1 MTLSH
6 LTDNTFVGIDVG
18 GAGLDVA
25 WHRGD
30 SAHYANR
37 PDAIATLVER
47 LRTGPEV
54 TRIVLEP
61 TGGYDKP
68 LVKAL
73 RQAQLPVEVIHTTR
87 FNAYRALVG
96 VKAKS
101 DRWDAGLLASYAAAP
116 DEIRGRKAGHVELPE
131 DAIREALSELAGRRD
146 QLKHMIHAETCR
158 LGTVRLSE
166 LRQAITA
173 HLEALRAEDKQVH
186 RMMLELVRQRIDLRR
201 DQRLLKTI
209 KGIGV
214 KSALGLLASV
224 PELGRIDNKA
234 AAALIGVAP
243 FVRKSGTMSAP
254 ARIHGGR
261 AAVRSILY
269 MAAVTASRH
278 NPVLRPFYERLIANG
293 KPPKLALIA
302 VLRRL
307 VVFANAV
314 LRSGQPWRGASGRFA
329 VGRSEEH
336 TSELQSLRHLV
347 CRLLPEKKKHSIA
360 QQTTPAKDAMPFIH
374 ILNHKAATDISVGLL
389 KATYPDVLGGQPVTT
404 NLLTVPRAARN

>member
-6 LTDNTFVGIDVG
+6 SLDNTFIGIDVG
-18 GAGLDVA
+18 GASLDVA

-37 PDAIATLVER
+37 PDAIAALVER
-47 LRTGPEV
+47 LRAGPGV

-61 TGGYDKP
+61 TGGYEKP
-68 LVKAL
+68 LVQAL
-73 RQAQLPVEVIHTTR
+73 RQAQLPVEIIHTTR
-87 FNAYRALVG
+87 FKAYRQLVG

-101 DRWDAGLLASYAAAP
+101 DTSDARILASFAAAP
-116 DEIRGRKAGHVELPE
+116 DEVRGRKAGHVELPE
-131 DAIREALSELAGRRD
+131 DAVREALSELASRRD

-158 LGTVRLSE
+158 LGTVRMSE
-166 LRQAITA
+166 LRQAIEG
-173 HLEALRAEDKQVH
+173 HLETLKAEDKQVH
-186 RMMLELVRQRIDLRR
+186 QMMLALVRQRLDLRR

-209 KGIGV
+209 KGIGP
-214 KSALGLLASV
+214 KSALALLASV

-243 FVRKSGTMSAP
+243 FVRNSGTMTAP

-261 AAVRSILY
+261 AAVRSVLY

-278 NPVLRPFYERLIANG
+278 NPLLTPFYERLLAKG
-293 KPPKLALIA
+293 KPPKVALIA

-314 LRSGQPWRGASGRFA
+314 LKSGQPWRG
-329 VGRSEEH
+329 
-336 TSELQSLRHLV
+336 T
-347 CRLLPEKKKHSIA
+347 
-360 QQTTPAKDAMPFIH
+360 
-374 ILNHKAATDISVGLL
+374 NAA
-389 KATYPDVLGGQPVTT
+389 
-404 NLLTVPRAARN
+404 

>member
-6 LTDNTFVGIDVG
+6 SLDNTFVGIDVG
-18 GAGLDVA
+18 GASLDVA

-47 LRTGPEV
+47 LLAGPKL

-61 TGGYDKP
+61 TGGYEKT
-68 LVKAL
+68 LVRAL

-87 FNAYRALVG
+87 FKAYRQLVG

-101 DRWDAGLLASYAAAP
+101 DTSDARILASYAAAP
-116 DEIRGRKAGHVELPE
+116 DEVRGRKASHVELPE
-131 DAIREALSELAGRRD
+131 DAVREALSELASRRD

-158 LGTVRLSE
+158 LGTVRMVE
-166 LRQAITA
+166 LRLAIEN
-173 HLEALRAEDKQVH
+173 HLETLKAEDKQVH
-186 RMMLELVRQRIDLRR
+186 LMMMAMVRQRLDLQR

-214 KSALGLLASV
+214 KSALAFLASV
-224 PELGRIDNKA
+224 PELGRVDNKA

-243 FVRKSGTMSAP
+243 FVRQSGTMNAP

-269 MAAVTASRH
+269 MAAVAASRH
-278 NPVLRPFYERLIANG
+278 NPVLRPFYERLLAKG
-293 KPPKLALIA
+293 KPPKVALIA

-314 LRSGQPWRGASGRFA
+314 LKSGQPWRGA
-329 VGRSEEH
+329 V
-336 TSELQSLRHLV
+336 
-347 CRLLPEKKKHSIA
+347 
-360 QQTTPAKDAMPFIH
+360 
-374 ILNHKAATDISVGLL
+374 AA
-389 KATYPDVLGGQPVTT
+389 
-404 NLLTVPRAARN
+404 

>member
-61 TGGYDKP
+61 TGGYEKP

-101 DRWDAGLLASYAAAP
+101 DTSDARLLASYAAAP
-116 DEIRGRKAGHVELPE
+116 DEVRGRKSGHVELPE
-131 DAIREALSELAGRRD
+131 DAIRE
-146 QLKHMIHAETCR
+146 
-158 LGTVRLSE
+158 
-166 LRQAITA
+166 AITA

-186 RMMLELVRQRIDLRR
+186 RMMLELVRQRPDLRR

-243 FVRKSGTMSAP
+243 FVRKSGTMIAP
-254 ARIHGGR
+254 ARIHGG
-261 AAVRSILY
+261 
-269 MAAVTASRH
+269 
-278 NPVLRPFYERLIANG
+278 P
-293 KPPKLALIA
+293 
-302 VLRRL
+302 
-307 VVFANAV
+307 
-314 LRSGQPWRGASGRFA
+314 
-329 VGRSEEH
+329 
-336 TSELQSLRHLV
+336 
-347 CRLLPEKKKHSIA
+347 
-360 QQTTPAKDAMPFIH
+360 
-374 ILNHKAATDISVGLL
+374 
-389 KATYPDVLGGQPVTT
+389 
-404 NLLTVPRAARN
+404 

>member
-1 MTLSH
+1 MTVSH
-6 LTDNTFVGIDVG
+6 LSDNTFIGIDVG
-18 GAGLDVA
+18 GTGLDVA

-30 SAHYANR
+30 GAHYANR
-37 PDAIATLVER
+37 PDAIAALVKR
-47 LRTGPEV
+47 LRAQPEV
-54 TRIVLEP
+54 TRIVVEP
-61 TGGYDKP
+61 TGGYEKL

-73 RQAQLPVEVIHTTR
+73 RQAQLPVEIIHTTR
-87 FNAYRALVG
+87 FKAYRELVG

-101 DRWDAGLLASYAAAP
+101 DTSDARLLAAYAAAP
-116 DEIRGRKAGHVELPE
+116 EEVRGRKVGHVELSE
-131 DAIREALSELAGRRD
+131 DAIREALNELASRRD

-158 LGTVRLSE
+158 LNTVRLAE
-166 LRQAITA
+166 LRKAITA
-173 HLEALRAEDKQVH
+173 HLEVLGIEDKRLHQ
-186 RMMLELVRQRIDLRR
+186 MMLTLVRQRVDLRR
-201 DQRLLKTI
+201 DQRLLRTI

-214 KSALGLLASV
+214 KSALAFLASV

-243 FVRKSGTMSAP
+243 FVRKSGTMIAP

-278 NPVLRPFYERLIANG
+278 NPVLRPFYQRLLAKG

-314 LRSGQPWRGASGRFA
+314 LKSGQPWKGA
-329 VGRSEEH
+329 
-336 TSELQSLRHLV
+336 
-347 CRLLPEKKKHSIA
+347 IA
-360 QQTTPAKDAMPFIH
+360 
-374 ILNHKAATDISVGLL
+374 S
-389 KATYPDVLGGQPVTT
+389 
-404 NLLTVPRAARN
+404 

>member
-6 LTDNTFVGIDVG
+6 LLDNTFVGIDVG

-30 SAHYANR
+30 GAHYANR

-47 LRTGPEV
+47 LRSGPKL

-61 TGGYDKP
+61 TGGYEKS

-73 RQAQLPVEVIHTTR
+73 RQAQLPVEIIHTTR
-87 FNAYRALVG
+87 FKAYCQLVG

-101 DRWDAGLLASYAAAP
+101 DTSDARLLASYAAAP

-131 DAIREALSELAGRRD
+131 DAIREQLSELASRRD

-158 LGTVRLSE
+158 LGTVRMAE
-166 LRQAITA
+166 LRQAIMT
-173 HLEALRAEDKQVH
+173 HLETLKAEDKQVH
-186 RMMLELVRQRIDLRR
+186 QMMQVLVNQRLDLKR

-214 KSALGLLASV
+214 KSSLAFLASV
-224 PELGRIDNKA
+224 PELGRVHNKA
-234 AAALIGVAP
+234 ASALIGVAP
-243 FVRKSGTMSAP
+243 FVR
-254 ARIHGGR
+254 RIHGGR

-278 NPVLRPFYERLIANG
+278 NPVLRPFYERLIAKG
-293 KPPKLALIA
+293 KPPKVALIA

-314 LRSGQPWRGASGRFA
+314 LRSGQPWKGANAS
-329 VGRSEEH
+329 
-336 TSELQSLRHLV
+336 
-347 CRLLPEKKKHSIA
+347 
-360 QQTTPAKDAMPFIH
+360 
-374 ILNHKAATDISVGLL
+374 
-389 KATYPDVLGGQPVTT
+389 
-404 NLLTVPRAARN
+404 

>member
-6 LTDNTFVGIDVG
+6 PSDNTFIGIDVG
-18 GAGLDVA
+18 AASLEVA

-37 PDAIATLVER
+37 PDAIAALAKR
-47 LRTGPEV
+47 LRTQRAI
-54 TRIVLEP
+54 TRIVIEP
-61 TGGYDKP
+61 TGGYEKA

-73 RQAQLPVEVIHTTR
+73 RQAELPVEIIHTTR
-87 FNAYRALVG
+87 FKAFRALVG

-101 DRWDAGLLASYAAAP
+101 DTSDARLLAAYAAAP
-116 DEIRGRKAGHVELPE
+116 DEVRGRKPDYVELPE
-131 DAIREALSELAGRRD
+131 DAIREQLAELASRRD

-158 LGTVRLSE
+158 LGTVRLAE
-166 LRQAITA
+166 LREAITA
-173 HLEALRAEDKQVH
+173 HLEALRVEDKQMH
-186 RMMLELVRQRIDLRR
+186 GMMLALVRRRADLQR

-209 KGIGV
+209 KGIGM
-214 KSALGLLASV
+214 KSALAFIASV
-224 PELGRIDNKA
+224 PELGRVNNKA

-243 FVRKSGTMSAP
+243 FVRQSGTMNAP

-269 MAAVTASRH
+269 MAAVAASRH
-278 NPVLRPFYERLIANG
+278 NPVLRPFYERLVAKG

-314 LRSGQPWRGASGRFA
+314 LKSGQPWRGA
-329 VGRSEEH
+329 
-336 TSELQSLRHLV
+336 L
-347 CRLLPEKKKHSIA
+347 
-360 QQTTPAKDAMPFIH
+360 
-374 ILNHKAATDISVGLL
+374 AT
-389 KATYPDVLGGQPVTT
+389 
-404 NLLTVPRAARN
+404 

>member
-37 PDAIATLVER
+37 PDAIAALVER

-61 TGGYDKP
+61 TGGYERP

-73 RQAQLPVEVIHTTR
+73 RHAQLPVEVIHTTR

-101 DRWDAGLLASYAAAP
+101 DTSDARLLASYAAAP
-116 DEIRGRKAGHVELPE
+116 DEVRGRKAGYVELPE
-131 DAIREALSELAGRRD
+131 DAIREELSELANRRD

-158 LGTVRLSE
+158 LGTVRLAE
-166 LRQAITA
+166 LRQMITA
-173 HLEALRAEDKQVH
+173 HLETLRAEDKQVH
-186 RMMLELVRQRIDLRR
+186 RMMLELVRQRTDLRR

-209 KGIGV
+209 KGIGM
-214 KSALGLLASV
+214 KSALSLLASV

-243 FVRKSGTMSAP
+243 FVRKSGTMIAP

-269 MAAVTASRH
+269 MAC
-278 NPVLRPFYERLIANG
+278 LLY
-293 KPPKLALIA
+293 
-302 VLRRL
+302 
-307 VVFANAV
+307 
-314 LRSGQPWRGASGRFA
+314 
-329 VGRSEEH
+329 
-336 TSELQSLRHLV
+336 TSPS
-347 CRLLPEKKKHSIA
+347 
-360 QQTTPAKDAMPFIH
+360 
-374 ILNHKAATDISVGLL
+374 
-389 KATYPDVLGGQPVTT
+389 
-404 NLLTVPRAARN
+404 PRD

>member
-6 LTDNTFVGIDVG
+6 SLDNTFIGIDVG

-37 PDAIATLVER
+37 PDAIAALVRR
-47 LRTGPEV
+47 LQAQPGI
-54 TRIVLEP
+54 TRIVVEP
-61 TGGYDKP
+61 TGGYEKA
-68 LVKAL
+68 LVQAL
-73 RQAQLPVEVIHTTR
+73 RQAQLPVEIIHTSR
-87 FNAYRALVG
+87 FTAYRALVG

-101 DRWDAGLLASYAAAP
+101 DSSDARLLASYAAAP
-116 DEIRGRKAGHVELPE
+116 DEVRGRKASHVELPE
-131 DAIREALSELAGRRD
+131 DAIREALSELASRRD

-158 LGTVRLSE
+158 LGTVRLAE
-166 LRQAITA
+166 LREAITT
-173 HLEALRAEDKQVH
+173 HLETLRAEDKQMH
-186 RMMLELVRQRIDLRR
+186 QRMLALVRQRADLQH

-209 KGIGV
+209 KGIGI
-214 KSALGLLASV
+214 KSALAFLASV

-243 FVRKSGTMSAP
+243 FARQSGTMNAP

-269 MAAVTASRH
+269 MAAVSASRH
-278 NPVLRPFYERLIANG
+278 NPVLRPFYERLLAKG
-293 KPPKLALIA
+293 KPPKVALIA

-314 LRSGQPWRGASGRFA
+314 LKSGQPWRGA
-329 VGRSEEH
+329 
-336 TSELQSLRHLV
+336 
-347 CRLLPEKKKHSIA
+347 IA
-360 QQTTPAKDAMPFIH
+360 
-374 ILNHKAATDISVGLL
+374 S
-389 KATYPDVLGGQPVTT
+389 
-404 NLLTVPRAARN
+404 

>member
-6 LTDNTFVGIDVG
+6 PSDNTFIGIDVG
-18 GAGLDVA
+18 AASLEVA

-37 PDAIATLVER
+37 PDAIAALAKR
-47 LRTGPEV
+47 LRTQRAI
-54 TRIVLEP
+54 TRIVIEP
-61 TGGYDKP
+61 TGGYEKA

-73 RQAQLPVEVIHTTR
+73 RQAELPVEIIHTTR
-87 FNAYRALVG
+87 FKAFRALVG

-101 DRWDAGLLASYAAAP
+101 DTSDARLLAAYAAAP
-116 DEIRGRKAGHVELPE
+116 DEVRGRKADYVELPE
-131 DAIREALSELAGRRD
+131 DAIREELAELASRRD

-158 LGTVRLSE
+158 LGTVRLAE
-166 LRQAITA
+166 LREAITA
-173 HLEALRAEDKQVH
+173 HLEALRVEDKQMH
-186 RMMLELVRQRIDLRR
+186 RMMLALVRRRADLQR

-209 KGIGV
+209 KGIGM
-214 KSALGLLASV
+214 KSALAFIASV
-224 PELGRIDNKA
+224 PELGRVNNKA

-243 FVRKSGTMSAP
+243 FVRQSGTMNAP

-269 MAAVTASRH
+269 MAAVAASRH
-278 NPVLRPFYERLIANG
+278 NPVLRPFYERLVAKG

-314 LRSGQPWRGASGRFA
+314 LKSGQPWRGA
-329 VGRSEEH
+329 
-336 TSELQSLRHLV
+336 L
-347 CRLLPEKKKHSIA
+347 
-360 QQTTPAKDAMPFIH
+360 
-374 ILNHKAATDISVGLL
+374 AT
-389 KATYPDVLGGQPVTT
+389 
-404 NLLTVPRAARN
+404 